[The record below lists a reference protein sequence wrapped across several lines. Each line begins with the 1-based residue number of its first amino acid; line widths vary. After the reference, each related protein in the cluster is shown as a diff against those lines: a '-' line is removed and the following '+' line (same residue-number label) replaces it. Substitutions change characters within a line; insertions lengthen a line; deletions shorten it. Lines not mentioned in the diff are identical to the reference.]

1 MPLQRELFE
10 QRLDIQPPAD
20 ASGPRLWVRRV
31 VIWSEPGGE
40 AIRDVELRPG
50 FNIVWTPDDKGIGH
64 GAGKTLFCRLLR
76 YCLGEDRFAPDDQR
90 AQIGTAFPNG
100 LVGAE
105 IILDG
110 VCWAIIRPL
119 GIRRR
124 HLAVPN
130 GNLEELAEIESPST
144 GLEPFLDAIERAFL
158 PVELA
163 SLIPGNRAD
172 RRGWPIALAW
182 LMRDQ
187 ECRFHG
193 VLDWRSTESESD
205 SPARGLNKT
214 EKLDALRVFLQA
226 ITPEEQ
232 LKRQEVATLDESR
245 NAFETEVGHRQWQI
259 DQAKATLI
267 PALGLTEDIFTDG
280 SLAKNVLLEAAQKQT
295 DEASQIPS
303 EESSNNIEQL
313 KKEFDTA
320 QAEVNALD
328 KQVGILTSDI
338 PNIQRIMAKIEGE
351 YPGLS
356 YALQEAESF
365 PCPIC
370 EVPVDRVLATKCG
383 LSHKLPDLEA
393 CRLRLSKNR
402 EEFAAETARLAAA
415 KSDRILALRE
425 LSTVRQKAKE
435 LGDHIAALDAA
446 RTNRSSNWESAKQ
459 VSIAVSNLVEL
470 IDQQTEATQKLQ
482 KLNTGID
489 RERQLI
495 AAFVDKQTP
504 VFTRL
509 SEKFDPIIRHLVG
522 SEARGSIALTGKGLT
537 LAVQMGGKRSS
548 SAIDS
553 LKVIAFDISALC
565 LGIERKAN
573 MPAFLVHDSPREAD
587 LGLDIYHRL
596 FLFAQWLEGI
606 GTQPL
611 FQYIVTTTTPPPD
624 GMKTKPWLRLTLRG
638 TPERERLLSVDL

>member
-1 MPLQRELFE
+1 MPLQHELFE
-10 QRLDIQPPAD
+10 QRLDIQPPTD
-20 ASGPRLWVRRV
+20 ASGPRLWIRRV
-31 VIWSEPGGE
+31 VIWREPGGD

-50 FNIVWTPDDKGIGH
+50 FNIVWTPEDKGIGH

-90 AQIGTAFPNG
+90 AQIGAAFPNG

-119 GIRRR
+119 GNRRR

-130 GNLEELAEIESPST
+130 GNLEELAEIESAST
-144 GLEPFLDAIERAFL
+144 GFEPFLDAIERAFL
-158 PVELA
+158 PIELA

-232 LKRQEVATLDESR
+232 LKRREVAALDESR
-245 NAFETEVGHRQWQI
+245 NELETEVGHRQWQI

-280 SLAKNVLLEAAQKQT
+280 ALAKDVLLKAAQKQT
-295 DEASQIPS
+295 DEASQLPS

-313 KKEFDTA
+313 KKEFETA
-320 QAEVNALD
+320 QTEVNALD
-328 KQVGILTSDI
+328 KQVGILNSDI
-338 PNIQRIMAKIEGE
+338 PNIQRIMAKIAGE

-402 EEFAAETARLAAA
+402 EEFAAETARLAVA
-415 KSDRILALRE
+415 KNDRNLALRE

-435 LGDHIAALDAA
+435 LGDHIATLDAA
-446 RTNRSSNWESAKQ
+446 QKNRSSNWESAKQ
-459 VSIAVSNLVEL
+459 RSIAVANLVEL
-470 IDQQTEATQKLQ
+470 IDQQAKATKKLQ
-482 KLNTGID
+482 KLNTEID
-489 RERQLI
+489 SERQLI

-504 VFTRL
+504 VFARL

-522 SEARGSIALTGKGLT
+522 AEARGSIALTGKGLT

-565 LGIERKAN
+565 LSIEGKGN

-596 FLFAQWLEGI
+596 FLFSRWLEGV
-606 GTQPL
+606 GNQPL

-624 GMKTKPWLRLTLRG
+624 NMKAKPWLRLTLRG